1 MRSKLI
7 LPLLLLSSITIFN
20 SCSKQKNDKAEPGID
35 DKNLTACATGTG
47 CSFLFTEQADF
58 EGYNT
63 LKPGTYR
70 VFWSSQQS
78 SGITTS
84 LYIKAPMPGKSFSLT
99 KTDILAGKIQLNRSC
114 PTCFMY
120 EAPFKPVDGYVKGIN
135 TTPDKQADQTR
146 WLVEAKI
153 FLQAEGIPELKDT
166 VFVKQYFYPNFVNN

>member
-7 LPLLLLSSITIFN
+7 LSLLLLGSITMLN
-20 SCSKQKNDKAEPGID
+20 SCSKQKGEKAEPAID
-35 DKNLTACATGTG
+35 DKNLTTCITGTG

-84 LYIKAPMPGKSFSLT
+84 LYVKAPMPGKSFSLT
-99 KTDILAGKIQLNRSC
+99 KTDILAGKIQFNRSC
-114 PTCFMY
+114 ATCFMY

-135 TTPDKQADQTR
+135 TTPNNQSDQTK

-153 FLQAEGIPELKDT
+153 FLQAEGSPELKDT
-166 VFVKQYFYPNFVNN
+166 VFVKQYFYPNFVIN